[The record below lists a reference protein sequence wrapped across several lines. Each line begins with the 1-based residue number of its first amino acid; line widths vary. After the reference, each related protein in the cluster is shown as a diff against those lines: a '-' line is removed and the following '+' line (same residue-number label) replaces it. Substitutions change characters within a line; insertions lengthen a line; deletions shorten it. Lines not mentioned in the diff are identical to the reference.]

1 MSKLKVMLV
10 GQDKENLAD
19 LASALMQHDDVALY
33 WAESGENALRQVAD
47 ATVDLVITDEKIG
60 DMTGLDFAARLV
72 AVNPMINCALISQL
86 SPEKFHEVSEGL
98 GVLAQLPV
106 HSGPEHAKA
115 LLQRLKNIKNLTSGI
130 KE

>member
-1 MSKLKVMLV
+1 MVKLLLV
-10 GQDKENLAD
+10 SAKKENLAD
-19 LASALMQHDDVALY
+19 LVSTLMQHDDVALS
-33 WAESGENALRQVAD
+33 WAESGKIALRQATD

-72 AVNPMINCALISQL
+72 VVNPMVNCAVISQL

-106 HSGPEHAKA
+106 HPGPEHAKA